1 MATNNRKTRATAT
14 KTKSA
19 KAAGGKK
26 TTKKEKVIRRPAGNK
41 VVKAAPKTKAKPK
54 AKRAPKE
61 VAVQRIK
68 FENAAAAKEAEVK
81 AEALGLDASRSGRAL
96 ILSGESDTSAERK
109 LRSWASKNGYEIQEP
124 KPRGR
129 PRLEEG
135 EKAERP
141 ARGGKAKKTVSAA
154 DRQVEGK
161 TRPIL
166 RVTVDSSNID
176 RAAYNF
182 ISERLT
188 VVFKNGNKYVYRE
201 VTMEEFLDFVCAKSQ
216 GSFLNEH
223 IKPTKPF
230 NKVKD
235 K

>member
-1 MATNNRKTRATAT
+1 MATNNRKTRANAKTT
-14 KTKSA
+14 KA
-19 KAAGGKK
+19 KTAGGKK
-26 TTKKEKVIRRPAGNK
+26 TTKKEKEVRRPADNK
-41 VVKAAPKTKAKPK
+41 VGKAQQKTKAAEPK
-54 AKRAPKE
+54 REAKTKVE
-61 VAVQRIK
+61 QRLK

-81 AEALGLDASRSGRAL
+81 AEALGLDATRSGRAL
-96 ILSGESDTSAERK
+96 ILSGSDEAAERK
-109 LRSWASKNGYEIQEP
+109 LRSWATKNGFEIQEP

-129 PRLEEG
+129 PRLNEE
-135 EKAERP
+135 EKAERAP
-141 ARGGKAKKTVSAA
+141 RAGKAKKTVSAA

-176 RAAYNF
+176 RVAYNF
-182 ISERLT
+182 IAERLT
-188 VVFKNGNKYVYRE
+188 VVFTNGNKYVYRE
-201 VTMEEFLDFVCAKSQ
+201 VTMDEFLDLVCAKSQ

>member
-1 MATNNRKTRATAT
+1 MATNNRKTRANAKTT
-14 KTKSA
+14 KA
-19 KAAGGKK
+19 KTAGGKK
-26 TTKKEKVIRRPAGNK
+26 TTKKEKVVRRPAGNK
-41 VVKAAPKTKAKPK
+41 VVKAKPKTKAPAA
-54 AKRAPKE
+54 AKRAAKPKVE
-61 VAVQRIK
+61 QRLK

-81 AEALGLDASRSGRAL
+81 AEALGLDATRSGRAL
-96 ILSGESDTSAERK
+96 ILSGSDEAAERK
-109 LRSWASKNGYEIQEP
+109 LRSWATKNGFEIQEP

-129 PRLEEG
+129 PRLNEE
-135 EKAERP
+135 EKAERAP
-141 ARGGKAKKTVSAA
+141 RAGKAKKTVSAA

-176 RAAYNF
+176 RVAYNF
-182 ISERLT
+182 IAERLT
-188 VVFKNGNKYVYRE
+188 VVFTNGNKYVYRE
-201 VTMEEFLDFVCAKSQ
+201 VTMDEFLDLVCAKSQ